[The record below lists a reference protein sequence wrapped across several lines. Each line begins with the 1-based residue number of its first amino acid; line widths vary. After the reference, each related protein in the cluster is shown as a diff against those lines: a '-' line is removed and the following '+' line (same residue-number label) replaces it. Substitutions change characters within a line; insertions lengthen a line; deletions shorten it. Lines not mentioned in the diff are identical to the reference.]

1 MELFLPGYIFMLLFL
16 WLNSRKLD
24 LTIIALWSMFISYI
38 IQSIWSIIHQFTL
51 SKIIISSELTI
62 IIYIITAVV
71 MCLVFTYIKNNSLIL
86 QKLLYKSHKTGNDDI
101 FDDIIDYNLP
111 TMMCVY
117 MKSNILY
124 IGKFSIKEEKGLDS
138 WITLINY
145 FSADKETKE
154 KIFDP
159 DEKNLKSVVVL
170 NLRDIERI
178 ELIYEDE
185 SKVWNNLI
193 THIE

>member
-38 IQSIWSIIHQFTL
+38 IQSIWSIIYQFIFTQF
-51 SKIIISSELTI
+51 IITSELKI
-62 IIYIITAVV
+62 IIYIITAIV
-71 MCLVFTYIKNNSLIL
+71 MCLILTYIKNNNIIF

-101 FDDIIDYNLP
+101 FDDVIDYDSP

-124 IGKFSIKEEKGLDS
+124 IGKFLIREEKGLNS

-145 FSADKETKE
+145 SSVDKDTKE

-159 DEKNLKSVVVL
+159 DEENLKSVVAL
-170 NLRDIERI
+170 NLKDIERI

-185 SKVWNNLI
+185 SKVWHNLVN
-193 THIE
+193 HIE